1 MTKRTYIEVFQAQK
15 SGIVW
20 ASEKDSSWATTG
32 FAYRPSFARRPSA
45 VIVALLRLGSVLAQR
60 LNALS
65 LIHAAAEG
73 IMEAVNEAALGDGDW
88 HKDPDICRENLAGR
102 Y

>member
-1 MTKRTYIEVFQAQK
+1 MTRTACIEIIQAQPN
-15 SGIVW
+15 GIVW
-20 ASEKDSSWATTG
+20 AAFKGDTWATTG
-32 FAYRPSFARRPSA
+32 YA
-45 VIVALLRLGSVLAQR
+45 VCRAWSRKANPVTSLLRLISGLATR

-65 LIHAAAEG
+65 LVYAAAEG

>member
-1 MTKRTYIEVFQAQK
+1 MTTTRTIEIIQAAP

-20 ASEKDSSWATTG
+20 AAFKGDTWATTG
-32 FAYRPSFARRPSA
+32 YAHWPSWSRKANPVTS
-45 VIVALLRLGSVLAQR
+45 LLRLISGLATR

-65 LIHAAAEG
+65 LVYAAAEG

-88 HKDPDICRENLAGR
+88 HKDYDICRENLAGR
-102 Y
+102 